1 MQAPTFTH
9 AGGIVL
15 RSAESAEP
23 LVLVVRPSSW
33 TRTGSAPSE
42 LGEWLLPKG
51 HIESSESTVEAA
63 VREVAEEAKVG
74 CSNPRFVGYVSYQL
88 PHEAVEC
95 AFYLM
100 DEEGPVP
107 SEEDRP
113 TAWLSLAELRVA
125 MPYRT
130 TLDLVEKAIAMAEG
144 AAD

>member
-1 MQAPTFTH
+1 MHTPTFTH

-15 RSAESAEP
+15 RRADSGEP

-33 TRTGSAPSE
+33 DPDAEGSES

-51 HIESSESTVEAA
+51 HIEPGEETVEAA

-74 CSNPRFVGYVSYQL
+74 CSAPRFVGYVSYSL
-88 PHEAVEC
+88 PHEDVAC

-100 DEEGPVP
+100 NEEGPVP

-113 TAWLSLAELRVA
+113 TAWLTLAELKEA

-130 TLDLVEKAIAMAEG
+130 TLALVERAIAMA
-144 AAD
+144 